1 MSSLLQFNFSSSLL
15 AADPAPAYL
24 DTETIPVDG
33 KRIVLSS
40 GKRITLKPRKPRHV
54 NLGDEKDH
62 SELINIHTLLSKLEI
77 EEKAAGQTTREKSR
91 PPRNRSTTPTYKLWT
106 EKYRP
111 SGFLDLV
118 GNERTNR
125 QILQWLNQWNQVVFG
140 KPCTETTDFY
150 NRPDKRILLIHGPPG
165 IGKTSI
171 AHVIS
176 KQLGYEAR
184 EINAS
189 DERAGA
195 TVQDKIKNA
204 MKNNSLTG
212 SPVCLILDEI
222 DGATEHGFIN
232 ILVDLINKDRRDT
245 ASLGLDTKGKPAR
258 QILKRPIIALCNDV
272 YSPVLEKLRPH
283 CETIAFRKSHPRLV
297 KSKLKKICQRE
308 AITADDRVLDAIIE
322 STEGDLRNCINFLQ
336 FNSSASTLNL
346 ESSSKDTQIGW
357 FVQLDNIFVRSAK
370 VSKQEQFQKV
380 FRSLS
385 SSAQVDRVTT
395 GCFNVMLDTDTEIS
409 RLSEMSDWLYFQDA
423 LGTKFSS
430 FDAQDLTFYQSAV
443 PMKFYQKFN
452 EISHL
457 SEKRYNYRTRD
468 RFFDLRK
475 QTAEALQRIKHLNNQ
490 ADSFKLANRVQ
501 LVGYELSLISA
512 ILVPDVPF
520 RQIEMVGGGGKL
532 SRIIELMEAYSLRI
546 DLSKNEY
553 GNATAQIRPAIHLFG
568 NFSAKQ
574 QQILVRLHKELL
586 TKYIQGQ
593 EFKTIDR
600 KRKAPRDNDQT
611 AKKSNCSSSVEYF
624 KSKYAALTDQLR
636 HAKSSKEF
644 SAAVMGQNEYRIW
657 VKYHEGFSNA
667 VRRDITWEHLF
678 AGQCGP
684 L

>member
-15 AADPAPAYL
+15 AADPAPAPL
-24 DTETIPVDG
+24 DTETVSADG

-40 GKRITLKPRKPRHV
+40 GKRITLKPRKPRHL
-54 NLGDEKDH
+54 NLGDEKDQ
-62 SELINIHTLLSKLEI
+62 SQLINIHKLLSKLEV
-77 EEKAAGQTTREKSR
+77 EEKAAEQTIRQKSKLAEKQPKLS
-91 PPRNRSTTPTYKLWT
+91 TYKLWT

-125 QILQWLNQWNQVVFG
+125 QILQWINQWNQIVFG
-140 KPCTETTDFY
+140 KPCAETSDFY
-150 NRPDKRILLIHGPPG
+150 NRPDKRVLLIHGPPG

-176 KQLGYEAR
+176 RQLGYEVR

-212 SPVCLILDEI
+212 SPVCLILDEV

-245 ASLGLDTKGKPAR
+245 ASLGIDTKR
-258 QILKRPIIALCNDV
+258 RTQREIIKRPIIALCNDV

-308 AITADDRVLDAIIE
+308 ALVVDERVLDAIIE

-336 FNSSASTLNL
+336 FNSSAATLNL

-357 FVQLDNIFVRSAK
+357 FVLLDSIFVRNAK
-370 VSKQEQFQKV
+370 ISKQEQFRKLIK
-380 FRSLS
+380 SLW

-395 GCFNVMLDTDTEIS
+395 GCFNVMLDTDTDINK
-409 RLSEMSDWLYFQDA
+409 LSEMSDWLYFQDA
-423 LGTKFSS
+423 LSTRFAS
-430 FDAQDLTFYQSAV
+430 FEAQDFTFYQSAV

-457 SEKRYNYRTRD
+457 SDKRYNYRTRD

-475 QTAEALQRIKHLNNQ
+475 ETAEALQKIKHLNNQ
-490 ADSFKLANRVQ
+490 ANSFKLANRAQ
-501 LVGYELSLISA
+501 LVGYELNLLNA

-520 RQIEMVGGGGKL
+520 KQIEMAGGGVKL
-532 SRIIELMEAYSLRI
+532 SRIIELIEAYSLRV
-546 DLSKNEY
+546 DVSKNEY
-553 GNATAQIRPAIHLFG
+553 GNATTQMRPGIHLFA
-568 NFSAKQ
+568 NLSAKQ
-574 QQILVRLHKELL
+574 HQILVRLQKELL

-593 EFKTIDR
+593 ESKTIDR
-600 KRKAPRDNDQT
+600 KRKGPRDNDQA

-624 KSKYAALTDQLR
+624 KSKYAALTDQLS
-636 HAKSSKEF
+636 HAKSSKEI
-644 SAAVMGQNEYRIW
+644 SASVMGQNEYRIW

-667 VRRDITWEHLF
+667 VRRDITWENLF
-678 AGQCGP
+678 AGRYGP
-684 L
+684 S